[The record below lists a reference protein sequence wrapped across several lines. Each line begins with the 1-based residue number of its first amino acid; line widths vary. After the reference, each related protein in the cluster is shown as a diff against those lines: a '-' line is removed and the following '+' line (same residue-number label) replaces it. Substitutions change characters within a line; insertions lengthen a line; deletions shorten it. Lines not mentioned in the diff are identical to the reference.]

1 MHEEE
6 EICAI
11 HSSNKANARL
21 IKAAPD
27 LLVTLKQIV
36 AMLTQ
41 PVQFTGIRNG
51 ASCDVLRDDAR
62 QAVKSA
68 QAAIAKAAQQ

>member
-21 IKAAPD
+21 IAAAPE
-27 LLVTLKQIV
+27 LLEALRGLLEYADFVRHDTPCLAGKRNDNLELK
-36 AMLTQ
+36 
-41 PVQFTGIRNG
+41 N
-51 ASCDVLRDDAR
+51 AR
-62 QAVKSA
+62 
-68 QAAIAKAAQQ
+68 AAIAKAAQL